1 MKLNKKLISFLLA
14 LTMIFSVIGGSV
26 INASAATFKS
36 GPYNVTKTFLA
47 TNVGARGST
56 SYSGAKAEYLL
67 AIIVT
72 TKVNKNGTK
81 ITPDMKDAYDYN
93 TTSSGV
99 AKVSCSG
106 TTNRYTKVTCT
117 HGAKYPGYSET
128 ASNSSQSF

>member
-67 AIIVT
+67 AVIVT
-72 TKVNKNGTK
+72 TKVDKSGTK
-81 ITPDMKDAYDYN
+81 IKPDMDDVYAYN
-93 TTSSGV
+93 ATSSGV
-99 AKVSCSG
+99 AKVSCAG
-106 TTNRYTKVTCT
+106 TTNRYKKVTCT